1 MPDLL
6 ARYFMTRKMI
16 VSLTGKSICL
26 LLVAGLF
33 PLLPAQDVQ
42 RLSLADAVAL
52 ALRSHPEVAGARLD
66 IQAAEARVM
75 RVTAFSAPELD
86 LTLDAM
92 PGVFNPSGADERSV
106 GIRQSFEF
114 PVKTK
119 YRRDSARFD
128 LQLARIRLQN
138 IGAVLAVRVKERYLH
153 VLFDQAQIANLERVA
168 ALLKQ
173 FAELAAARYSA
184 QSGTYL
190 EVLRARL
197 ELAKRSSELIGW
209 RSALVR
215 DSAGLVRMLG
225 IPSGKTPSLSETFHE
240 PPFERTLAQEL
251 ASRLPANTQLQRG
264 RACVDR
270 QLSEAQLARGGIWP
284 DFSLAFSYQRL
295 NGQPPYDSNG
305 FSGNPSNAWALELG
319 VSMPFLWGSGRRG
332 EILQARAGLEKAR
345 IGLEAAERDVR
356 LAITNA
362 FQSLKASE
370 AQVGVFKD
378 SLLADSNAQLQ
389 AAMELYNLGKLD
401 SWQLLDALRSEI
413 EINSE
418 YSRALYQFN
427 LALAELE
434 GAGETGNSGEEN
446 EE

>member
-1 MPDLL
+1 MTQKMIAGSFKKSGAFLLL
-6 ARYFMTRKMI
+6 A
-16 VSLTGKSICL
+16 CL
-26 LLVAGLF
+26 FQFLSAADA
-33 PLLPAQDVQ
+33 P

-66 IQAAEARVM
+66 IRAAEAQVM
-75 RVTAFSAPELD
+75 RVTAFSAPELSF
-86 LTLDAM
+86 TLDAM

-119 YRRDSARFD
+119 TRRELARLE

-138 IGAVLAVRVKERYLH
+138 ISAVLAVRVKKRYWQI
-153 VLFDQAQIANLERVA
+153 LFDQAQIANLERVA

-173 FAELAAARYSA
+173 FAELAAGRYSA

-215 DSAGLVRMLG
+215 DNAILVRLLG
-225 IPSGKTPSLSETFHE
+225 LPGGTAPSLSEIFHE
-240 PPFERTLAQEL
+240 PPFLRTLDQEL
-251 ASRLPANTQLQRG
+251 ASRLPANTQLLRG
-264 RACVDR
+264 GALIDR
-270 QLSEAQLARGGIWP
+270 QLSEARLARRGIWP

-295 NGQPPYDSNG
+295 NGQPPYDRNG
-305 FSGNPSNAWALELG
+305 FSGNPSNAWALDLG
-319 VSMPFLWGSGRRG
+319 VSLPFLWGSGRRG
-332 EILQARAGLEKAR
+332 EILQAQAGLEKAR

-356 LAITNA
+356 LAIGNA
-362 FQSLKASE
+362 FQSLKTSE
-370 AQVGVFKD
+370 AQVNVFKD
-378 SLLADSNAQLQ
+378 SLLADSSAQLQ
-389 AAMELYNLGKLD
+389 AAMELYNLGQLD

-413 EINSE
+413 EIKSE

-434 GAGETGNSGEEN
+434 GAGETENSGEEN